1 MSLSDR
7 QWSEKRVARAKPL
20 PGDVG
25 VSPTT
30 KFPLLLARRRYEIRR
45 GPSDEIDLRKVGIA
59 LIAALWT
66 CETGQEKGQGDEVD
80 QVVDLTP
87 IVWKAPLD
95 RRLRS
100 RMATPP
106 FQFTGMDQRN
116 TPNSEQL
123 R

>member
-1 MSLSDR
+1 MVR
-7 QWSEKRVARAKPL
+7 KRVARAKPL

-30 KFPLLLARRRYEIRR
+30 KFPFSWPGE
-45 GPSDEIDLRKVGIA
+45 G
-59 LIAALWT
+59 
-66 CETGQEKGQGDEVD
+66 GQGDEVD